1 MSGST
6 GPPPP
11 GTPFRGAAALGAPR
25 STVTGGHRTG
35 RPCGAPQRA
44 APAGFRRSPP
54 RGRAARGRP
63 GPVRGRFGHHRA
75 GAGPPG
81 AGPQWGGHPGPA
93 PLRARLSGS
102 RARYRCRQGPP
113 RPRHGRGART
123 LRGRPGVRAPWR
135 GAWFAIPQLPRTSA
149 GGLAKHRLRLPRRPR
164 GPPPSPGRRPC
175 HRGPLES
182 PPCAGPARG
191 LLGPGPEL
199 LDEDRPL
206 DRWSHEHLGTAQHT
220 CGTVPRGP
228 VDGPEHAAVDQ
239 FGRVH
244 GVRGPRVADTS
255 IPPDTPHRGPAA
267 TAVLT
272 GELIAGAIR
281 LDLPGAGRDPGSRGR
296 PDPASPP
303 AANTAS
309 SVATGPPLPGRNRPA
324 AGQPSGR
331 SRSHEGASPIRCR
344 MTSEPRKVS

>member
-1 MSGST
+1 MRRGGERGSRFRSF
-6 GPPPP
+6 P
-11 GTPFRGAAALGAPR
+11 GHRPEGLR
-25 STVTGGHRTG
+25 STDYGYLGGREDH
-35 RPCGAPQRA
+35 
-44 APAGFRRSPP
+44 
-54 RGRAARGRP
+54 
-63 GPVRGRFGHHRA
+63 
-75 GAGPPG
+75 
-81 AGPQWGGHPGPA
+81 
-93 PLRARLSGS
+93 
-102 RARYRCRQGPP
+102 
-113 RPRHGRGART
+113 
-123 LRGRPGVRAPWR
+123 
-135 GAWFAIPQLPRTSA
+135 
-149 GGLAKHRLRLPRRPR
+149 RRPR
-164 GPPPSPGRRPC
+164 EGVRVTAA
-175 HRGPLES
+175 PLED
-182 PPCAGPARG
+182 PPCAGPTRG

-255 IPPDTPHRGPAA
+255 VPPDTPHRGPAA

-281 LDLPGAGRDPGSRGR
+281 LDLLGAGRDPGSRGR